1 MATQNM
7 DHGDPNWGQAHN
19 FIAEIVELPEDA
31 PEAEITVRL
40 YIVLRH
46 LFPNLK
52 YPRIAIERGSGNGPM
67 DISCDRVI
75 LEVKGKGKRHATH
88 KYDARDETPDEQLLR
103 YLKGRRTT
111 NTGSNQRPL
120 FPEFVAGW
128 RGVITDS
135 IEWDFY
141 HYDHENLKLVEVKK
155 LRLEW
160 DGDIEHVLQY
170 VLGFV
175 SRATPRNKRPT
186 VRKPPS

>member
-1 MATQNM
+1 MATQNT
-7 DHGDPNWGQAHN
+7 DHGDPDWGQADN
-19 FIAEIVELPEDA
+19 FITEIVELPEDA

-40 YIVLRH
+40 YTVLRH

-52 YPRIAIERGSGNGPM
+52 YTRIAIERVSGNGPL

-75 LEVKGKGKRHATH
+75 LEVKSKGKRHATH

-111 NTGSNQRPL
+111 NTGSNQRHL

-135 IEWDFY
+135 IERDFY
-141 HYDHENLKLVEVKK
+141 DYDPRKPEAGRSEETTSGMGRRHPARAPVRAW
-155 LRLEW
+155 LR
-160 DGDIEHVLQY
+160 Q
-170 VLGFV
+170 
-175 SRATPRNKRPT
+175 PRHTTQQRPT
-186 VRKPPS
+186 VKKPPS

>member
-19 FIAEIVELPEDA
+19 FITEIVELPEDA

-75 LEVKGKGKRHATH
+75 LEVKGKGKRYATH

-128 RGVITDS
+128 RGVITDG

-141 HYDHENLKLVEVKK
+141 DYDHENLKLVEVKK

-160 DGDIEHVLQY
+160 DGDIEHMLRY
-170 VLGFV
+170 MHGFV